1 MLLKNIAA
9 VVLCL
14 ALGTSSAWANP
25 VKQEAAPA
33 KPNSSTKMLEAT
45 RQRLAQK
52 IKQQNAYK
60 TTASEQQNAYKA
72 NASKYQTTYKT
83 NVGKQNSSLANKQEG
98 LRRQR
103 ANTALKAKQ
112 PLVISGSLKNPTA
125 AKTKQTA
132 PQPKSNLTYRK
143 VYLDGSPY
151 VEDKNTAKYKKKKA
165 KAETKPY
172 EERAFFMDTMLPRD
186 YKNISIFGEPDVT
199 KGQALAYLLN
209 TNTDIKLACSPE
221 QLIDYYWEEASREDV
236 RPDITFCQALL
247 ETGFFRYGG
256 DVVHKQNNF
265 CGLGTVGGGVR
276 GASFKTPQLGVRAH
290 VQHLLAY
297 ARYRKPKTA
306 IIDPRYKVAH
316 DLRLSRGLIDKWSGL
331 NGTWAMGAEYCEKI
345 MYHYVKMQATKPLA
359 VKKLRDSLRK
369 MKKNKNKE

>member
-25 VKQEAAPA
+25 VKQETALA

-52 IKQQNAYK
+52 IKQQN
-60 TTASEQQNAYKA
+60 KA
-72 NASKYQTTYKT
+72 R
-83 NVGKQNSSLANKQEG
+83 SLTPA
-98 LRRQR
+98 
-103 ANTALKAKQ
+103 KAK
-112 PLVISGSLKNPTA
+112 PS
-125 AKTKQTA
+125 A
-132 PQPKSNLTYRK
+132 PQPKSNLTYRR

-151 VEDKNTAKYKKKKA
+151 VEEAKPAKNKKKKS

-172 EERAFFMDTMLPRD
+172 EERAFYMDTMLPRD
-186 YKNISIFGEPDVT
+186 YKNISIFGEPEVT

-221 QLIDYYWEEASREDV
+221 QLIEYYWEEASREDV

-345 MYHYVKMQATKPLA
+345 MYHYVKMQATRPLA
-359 VKKLRDSLRK
+359 VSNLRDSLRK
-369 MKKNKNKE
+369 LKKKNKE